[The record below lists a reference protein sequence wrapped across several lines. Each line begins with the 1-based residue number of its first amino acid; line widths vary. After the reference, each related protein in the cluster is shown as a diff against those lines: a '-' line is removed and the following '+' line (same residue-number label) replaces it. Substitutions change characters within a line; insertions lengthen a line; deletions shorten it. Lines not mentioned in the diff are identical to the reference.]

1 MTPHPFWAFS
11 LDRYGRDGVA
21 PLCLEL
27 QERYG
32 ADVNLVLFALWLGR
46 DGRGLDAEGAAHA
59 AEAVADWH
67 REVVRPM
74 RGVRRWLKN
83 RAIEDRTARDRLRA
97 AVQKY
102 EIEAERMEQDMLF
115 ALAPAVAVDL
125 LEAADPVA
133 VMVRNAAHFCCT
145 SQGVTAPEARL
156 ARLAALCL

>member
-1 MTPHPFWAFS
+1 MAPHPFWTFS

-27 QERYG
+27 QERHW

-46 DGRGLDAEGAAHA
+46 DGRGLDAEGAARA
-59 AEAVADWH
+59 AEAVAEWH
-67 REVVRPM
+67 LHVVRPM

-83 RAIEDRTARDRLRA
+83 RAIEDRAARDRLRA

-115 ALAPAVAVDL
+115 ALAPMV
-125 LEAADPVA
+125 AADLPDA
-133 VMVRNAAHFCCT
+133 TDPATTMARNAAHFCT
-145 SQGVTAPEARL
+145 PRGDSAPEATL
-156 ARLAALCL
+156 ARLATLCL